1 MKEIFKKVTLKKK
14 QLKDKTFR
22 QSINPLMSVYCV
34 KGKRQD
40 IVDMMEHTFQV
51 PTPGEPEMAKIFFFY
66 KVGDEKWTRI

>member
-1 MKEIFKKVTLKKK
+1 
-14 QLKDKTFR
+14 
-22 QSINPLMSVYCV
+22 MSVYCV